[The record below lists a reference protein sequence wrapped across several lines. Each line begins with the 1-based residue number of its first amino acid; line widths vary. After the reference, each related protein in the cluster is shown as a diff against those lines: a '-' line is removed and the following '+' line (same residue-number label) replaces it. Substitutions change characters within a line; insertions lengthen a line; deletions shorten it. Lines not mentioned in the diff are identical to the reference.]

1 MSVIEDVAR
10 DWPAFFAWPPSV
22 RCAVTVLTT
31 RTVPGE
37 VVGPLSAALARLPP
51 GDGGGPVL
59 VHEVKGTWEAA
70 SAPVRR
76 MLPWARHPERWPMAP
91 HAWERGG
98 EAEGVSTM
106 ACMALGAA
114 DDPDAAAA
122 TILRRGPLGGT
133 VLLDWAAGDHAELCA
148 ALMDASDRRPAQGIN
163 PGIVA
168 AAVERGYGA
177 LRLWTEPYP
186 VYWEVTV
193 DVFAQTGRLPRA
205 DVHHD

>member
-59 VHEVKGTWEAA
+59 VHEVKGTWER
-70 SAPVRR
+70 V
-76 MLPWARHPERWPMAP
+76 
-91 HAWERGG
+91 G

-148 ALMDASDRRPAQGIN
+148 ALMDASDGRPAQGIN

>member
-76 MLPWARHPERWPMAP
+76 MLPWARHPERVA
-91 HAWERGG
+91 H
-98 EAEGVSTM
+98 
-106 ACMALGAA
+106 GAA
-114 DDPDAAAA
+114 CVGAR
-122 TILRRGPLGGT
+122 RRG
-133 VLLDWAAGDHAELCA
+133 
-148 ALMDASDRRPAQGIN
+148 R
-163 PGIVA
+163 
-168 AAVERGYGA
+168 
-177 LRLWTEPYP
+177 
-186 VYWEVTV
+186 
-193 DVFAQTGRLPRA
+193 GRL
-205 DVHHD
+205 DHGVHGARRGR